1 MRLRP
6 SEILQYQFGCLYGS
20 LILKFHEWIHHLK
33 RPNAKSKIILS
44 ALLLFTKVHTA
55 DLVYTCFSPLQ
66 DQSDP
71 AGRYTDASAPADTF
85 GVADSLSD
93 PPSAKKG
100 R

>member
-1 MRLRP
+1 MSL
-6 SEILQYQFGCLYGS
+6 SEILQNQFGCLYGS
-20 LILKFHEWIHHLK
+20 LILKFRESIHHLK
-33 RPNAKSKIILS
+33 RPNEKRKIILS
-44 ALLLFTKVHTA
+44 ALPLFTEVHAA
-55 DLVYTCFSPLQ
+55 DLVYACFSPLQ

-85 GVADSLSD
+85 GGADSLSD